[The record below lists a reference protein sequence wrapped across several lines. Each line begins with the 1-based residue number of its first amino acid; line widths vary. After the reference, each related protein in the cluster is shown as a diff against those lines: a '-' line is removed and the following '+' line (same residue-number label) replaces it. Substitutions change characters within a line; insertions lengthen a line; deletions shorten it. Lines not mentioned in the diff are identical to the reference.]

1 MNKPKEG
8 LVPELRFP
16 EFSDEAEWKCEQF
29 NKLYGFKPTNSLSR
43 DKLNYQA
50 GSVKNIH
57 YGDVHKRFSTLFD
70 LSKEIVPFVSD
81 PESVGKIKSDSYCKV
96 TDVVFAD
103 ASEDIHDI
111 GKCIEIVNL
120 DNQKLISGLHT
131 LLARQKEGK
140 LVKGFGG
147 YLFKSDPLRRQI
159 QKEAQ
164 GAKVLGIS
172 AGRMSAIK
180 VPYPEEEREQQKIS
194 ECLASIDEL
203 IALHSQKLDRLK
215 DDKMGLMQQL
225 FPADGDT
232 KPRLRFPEFQN
243 SSGWVKRKVSSLLK
257 KTSNPVE
264 VKSDEIYREIGIRS
278 HGKGIFHKEP
288 IQGKS
293 LGNKRVFW
301 VEENAFVL
309 NIVFAWEL
317 AIANTSVDEIGM
329 IASHRFPMYK
339 AFKNKVDIT
348 YIKYFFLTNKGRE
361 LLWIASPGGAGR
373 NKTLGKKD
381 FENLELLI
389 PESIEEQKK
398 IANLLSSTD
407 LLIDIEEQKIDELSK
422 HKKGLMQKLFPTMD
436 NVI

>member
-1 MNKPKEG
+1 M

-16 EFSDEAEWKCEQF
+16 EFSSEAGWARERF
-29 NKLYGFKPTNSLSR
+29 NKLYEFKTTNSFSR
-43 DKLNYQA
+43 EKLNYKE

-57 YGDVHKRFSTLFD
+57 YGDVHKRFATLFD
-70 LSKEIVPFVSD
+70 LSKEIVPFVNNQ
-81 PESVGKIKSDSYCKV
+81 ESLKKIKPDSYCKV
-96 TDVVFAD
+96 TDVIFAD
-103 ASEDIHDI
+103 ASEDMDDI

-131 LLARQKEGK
+131 LLARQKKDK
-140 LVKGFGG
+140 LIKGFGG
-147 YLFKSDPLRRQI
+147 YLFKSAPLRRQI

-172 AGRMSAIK
+172 AGRMSAIM
-180 VPYPEEEREQQKIS
+180 VPYPENEREQKKIS
-194 ECLASIDEL
+194 ECIASIDEL

-215 DDKMGLMQQL
+215 AEKQGLIQQL
-225 FPADGDT
+225 FPVEGET
-232 KPRLRFPEFQN
+232 IPRLRFPEFQN
-243 SSGWVKRKVSSLLK
+243 SSGWVRRKVSSLLK

-264 VKSDEIYREIGIRS
+264 VKSDEIYREIGVRS

-288 IQGKS
+288 IQGKT

-301 VEENAFVL
+301 VEDNAFVL

-317 AIANTSVDEIGM
+317 AVANTSGAEIGM

-339 AFKNKVDIT
+339 AYKKRVDIT
-348 YIKYFFLTNKGRE
+348 YIKYFFLTNKGKE

-373 NKTLGKKD
+373 NKTLGQKD
-381 FENLELLI
+381 FENLEFFI

-398 IANLLSSTD
+398 IANLLSSSD
-407 LLIDIEEQKIDELSK
+407 LLIDAEVKKIDELTN
-422 HKKGLMQKLFPTMD
+422 HKKGLMQKLFPSMD
-436 NVI
+436 DAV